1 MFLPLRKNIKMI
13 ALNKL
18 DLTENVRY
26 CLEKLADGTVE
37 GKVIE
42 FLYSID
48 LIDGQVKKGHHK
60 EADMNALQKAQTTVD
75 LEHTEYNSRELTE
88 ILGIEWTNCS
98 NIITRLQ
105 KRGIAVRRTDGRKR
119 YVSLK
124 WEIVQQLHEAITN
137 GRIVPAK
144 ELT

>member
-1 MFLPLRKNIKMI
+1 MV

-60 EADMNALQKAQTTVD
+60 EADMNALQTLNT
-75 LEHTEYNSRELTE
+75 L
-88 ILGIEWTNCS
+88 
-98 NIITRLQ
+98 NIIPGNSPRFL
-105 KRGIAVRRTDGRKR
+105 GSSGPIAPISSPGSRSG
-119 YVSLK
+119 
-124 WEIVQQLHEAITN
+124 
-137 GRIVPAK
+137 G
-144 ELT
+144 